1 MTVSDALP
9 QASADSPARRYLDL
23 ARLGRVD
30 GWSVVRAVL
39 RVVLYYVL
47 AIIVLS
53 VAYAAIL
60 AFAAPQFKRLS
71 EALGPSG
78 ELLLILIAFLPVLW
92 GVRDAVVYSHRR
104 PFLSLIG
111 PDLRFDAGR
120 VLIGAG
126 AWLAAMLLCLAAA
139 TLIALASGAPDE
151 PAGDWS
157 FDWSLLPVALVGFLV
172 IPIQAGT
179 EELLCRGWLTQ
190 LLGQAI
196 RSPVIVALLVA
207 VVFSLLHGV
216 GSLVSFAYFMIMSL
230 AFSAI
235 SLRDGRLELVIGAHA
250 AQNLF
255 VLLIASPMAN
265 AAHRPTLLDAD
276 PGQMSWSE
284 LPVGVA
290 IAVVGYV
297 LSGWLTPRLK
307 ARG

>member
-1 MTVSDALP
+1 MTVSAALP
-9 QASADSPARRYLDL
+9 QAPADSPARRYIDL

-30 GWSVVRAVL
+30 GWSVAKAVL
-39 RVVLYYVL
+39 RVVLYYLL

-60 AFAAPQFKRLS
+60 TFAAPQFKRLS

-92 GVRDAVVYSHRR
+92 GVHDAVVYSHRR

-111 PDLRFDAGR
+111 PDLRFHAGR

-126 AWLAAMLLCLAAA
+126 TWLAAMLLGMAAA
-139 TLIALASGAPDE
+139 ALIALASGAPDE
-151 PAGDWS
+151 PVEWS

-235 SLRDGRLELVIGAHA
+235 SLRDGRLEPVIGAHA

-255 VLLIASPMAN
+255 VLLIASPLAN
-265 AAHRPTLLDAD
+265 AAHRPSLLDSD
-276 PGQMSWSE
+276 PGQMPWSE
-284 LPVGVA
+284 LPVGLA
-290 IAVVGYV
+290 IAGLGYV